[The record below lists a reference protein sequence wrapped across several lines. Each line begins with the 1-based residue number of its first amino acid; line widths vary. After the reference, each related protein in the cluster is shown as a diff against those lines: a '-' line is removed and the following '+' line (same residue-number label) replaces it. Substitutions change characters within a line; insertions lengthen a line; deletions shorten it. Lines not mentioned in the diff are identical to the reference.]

1 MKTLPTTYLDAPSS
15 VGGVYPGPVGEGEV
29 FDSSFVEAGLLARH
43 EIPTELFSISQSRL
57 LRPYCFSMNAAP
69 PKSSNFVPVSALD
82 KRAPSKRPPS
92 SLQLLRGLVRHSP
105 FVAKNFRLYF
115 QNAWRRHI
123 VGAKV
128 VAPYAVTFYAT
139 HKCNLA
145 CSYCTQKEPDVF
157 SDELSTSE
165 TIRILK
171 KIRKET
177 DSIVITGGEPTLRA
191 DIEDLVAAARQEI
204 KFRSLLLITN
214 GTLLDRKP
222 RILQHVTG
230 LIVSLDALSADPTNP
245 LSKPAALPK
254 VLENLQLAAAALGPR
269 RITINTVIEEWNISE
284 VERLLD
290 WCGEQGYVF
299 AAQSAQLEKMPNLKL
314 LGNPRYH
321 ALVDKIIER
330 RRANRQP
337 INGTPRTIETL
348 LRFGAFECYPTM
360 FPRVYPNGDVFYPCE
375 PLHTIAGNL
384 LRDGSLRK
392 IFARGKKMYGDIPPC
407 QGVCY
412 LFGNV
417 LSHYYVNDFW
427 RLAGEFIR

>member
-1 MKTLPTTYLDAPSS
+1 MST
-15 VGGVYPGPVGEGEV
+15 
-29 FDSSFVEAGLLARH
+29 
-43 EIPTELFSISQSRL
+43 
-57 LRPYCFSMNAAP
+57 AP
-69 PKSSNFVPVSALD
+69 PKLSNFVPISALD
-82 KRAPSKRPPS
+82 KRPPSKRE
-92 SLQLLRGLVRHSP
+92 LLRGLVRQAP
-105 FVAKNFRLYF
+105 FVGKNFRLYF
-115 QNAWRRHI
+115 QNAWRRH
-123 VGAKV
+123 VLSAKV
-128 VAPYAVTFYAT
+128 VAPYAVTFYVT

-157 SDELSTSE
+157 SDELPTAE
-165 TIRILK
+165 TIRILG

-177 DSIVITGGEPTLRA
+177 DSIVITGGEPTLRP
-191 DIEDLVAAARQEI
+191 DIEDLVEAARKQI

-254 VLENLQLAAAALGPR
+254 VLENLKLAASALGNPR
-269 RITINTVIEEWNISE
+269 RITISTVIEEWNIAE
-284 VERLLD
+284 VEHLLD

-299 AAQSAQLEKMPNLKL
+299 AAQSAQMEKMPNLKL

-330 RRANRQP
+330 RRGGLQP

-348 LRFGAFECYPTM
+348 LRFGSFECYPTM

-392 IFARGKKMYGDIPPC
+392 IFARGKKAYGDIPPC

-427 RLAGEFIR
+427 GLAGEFIR